1 MATERRDGSG
11 ALIFVPSDSELRTGR
26 AMQNIEQKSEALDK
40 SLEDVEKMKAQLTAL
55 IEQYGGK
62 DIV

>member
-26 AMQNIEQKSEALDK
+26 SMQNINEKSDALDK
-40 SLEDVEKMKAQLTAL
+40 SLEDVEKMKAQLAEL
-55 IEQYGGK
+55 IEQYKGK
-62 DIV
+62 GIE

>member
-40 SLEDVEKMKAQLTAL
+40 SLEDVEKMKAQLASL